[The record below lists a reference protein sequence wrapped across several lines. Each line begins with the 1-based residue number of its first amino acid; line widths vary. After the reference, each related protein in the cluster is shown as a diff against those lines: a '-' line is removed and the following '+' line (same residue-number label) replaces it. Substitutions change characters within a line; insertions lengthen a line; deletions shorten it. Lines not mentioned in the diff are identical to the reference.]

1 MHQAMLL
8 TVQARISHLIAVPE
22 LTCYPRA
29 CISTGTVSPSAPL
42 SWPHGTEFVD
52 SYLKLGIFTLP
63 SFWLSHDDS
72 RFSRLSDDILF
83 SILRSLADID
93 CRKSLIGDRM
103 LWELNGSSN
112 GIVFGISAT
121 SQTLSHTV
129 FEGIDP
135 NEFDGLVP
143 AAFISVCFRTMILC
157 SR

>member
-1 MHQAMLL
+1 MAPS
-8 TVQARISHLIAVPE
+8 I
-22 LTCYPRA
+22 
-29 CISTGTVSPSAPL
+29 VSSSASL

-52 SYLKLGIFTLP
+52 SYLTLGIFALP

-135 NEFDGLVP
+135 NEFDGIDPNEFDGLVP
-143 AAFISVCFRTMILC
+143 AAFISVCFQTMILC